1 MEKKKIEPMPEQDS
15 PKPEKPKPEKPKPEN
30 SPQPEIVT
38 PGPPTIVNPSSSPE
52 IDRTNIM

>member
-1 MEKKKIEPMPEQDS
+1 MEKKKIEPMPEQDR
-15 PKPEKPKPEKPKPEN
+15 PEPEKPKPKN
-30 SPQPEIVT
+30 SPQLEIVP